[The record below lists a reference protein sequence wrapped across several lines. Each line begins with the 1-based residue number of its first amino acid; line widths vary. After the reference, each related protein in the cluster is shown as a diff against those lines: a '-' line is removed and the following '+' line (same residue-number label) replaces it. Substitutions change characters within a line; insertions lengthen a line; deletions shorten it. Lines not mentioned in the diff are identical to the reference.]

1 MFENM
6 LNAHDD
12 PVYKQITVE
21 FFVVLC
27 KIMKRHPEFS
37 FIDTINV
44 DTMINQAIKLYSE
57 VSKVNSV
64 QEASAKCFL
73 VHILKFKILKKQNE
87 EHQIDLM
94 MKNRKL
100 RV

>member
-6 LNAHDD
+6 LNAHDE

-57 VSKVNSV
+57 VSTVNVFELILSNWNKKVFRQSRDFNFKSHYTV
-64 QEASAKCFL
+64 AK
-73 VHILKFKILKKQNE
+73 NE
-87 EHQIDLM
+87 
-94 MKNRKL
+94 
-100 RV
+100 

>member
-44 DTMINQAIKLYSE
+44 DTMINQAMKLYSE
-57 VSKVNSV
+57 VSTVNVFESILSNWNKNVFKTQETSTLKVNLSLYV
-64 QEASAKCFL
+64 SA
-73 VHILKFKILKKQNE
+73 
-87 EHQIDLM
+87 
-94 MKNRKL
+94 
-100 RV
+100 

>member
-1 MFENM
+1 MRFAYMFENM

-57 VSKVNSV
+57 VSTVNVFESILSNWNKNVFKTQETSTLKVNFSLYV
-64 QEASAKCFL
+64 SA
-73 VHILKFKILKKQNE
+73 
-87 EHQIDLM
+87 
-94 MKNRKL
+94 
-100 RV
+100 

>member
-1 MFENM
+1 MLTYLIGYYLYLFSTEMRFAYMFENM

-57 VSKVNSV
+57 VSTV
-64 QEASAKCFL
+64 
-73 VHILKFKILKKQNE
+73 
-87 EHQIDLM
+87 
-94 MKNRKL
+94 KL
-100 RV
+100 EQKRF

>member
-37 FIDTINV
+37 FIETINV

-57 VSKVNSV
+57 VKFGYSEKATKFEKVSHL
-64 QEASAKCFL
+64 F
-73 VHILKFKILKKQNE
+73 
-87 EHQIDLM
+87 
-94 MKNRKL
+94 
-100 RV
+100 

>member
-57 VSKVNSV
+57 VSTEHFFSSNWNKKV
-64 QEASAKCFL
+64 
-73 VHILKFKILKKQNE
+73 FKHSRDFNFKS
-87 EHQIDLM
+87 
-94 MKNRKL
+94 
-100 RV
+100 